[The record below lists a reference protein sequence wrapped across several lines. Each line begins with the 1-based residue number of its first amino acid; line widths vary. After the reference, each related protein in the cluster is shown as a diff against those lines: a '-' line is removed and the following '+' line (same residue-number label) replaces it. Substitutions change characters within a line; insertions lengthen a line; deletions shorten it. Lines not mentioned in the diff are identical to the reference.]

1 MCAYQGVDQVRARTD
16 IKHGGLFRHHAAIII
31 CQQIGKMM
39 DIIRTAWH
47 RWAEKAIRDVP
58 VRNAIKMGQQRFV
71 QRLNRQRIGKV
82 YRRFT
87 GWCLNDK
94 TLQFRAAQTQGFH
107 IVAATVAVTRV
118 QSRLVGSHG
127 ILL

>member
-16 IKHGGLFRHHAAIII
+16 IKDGSLFRHYAIVVIR
-31 CQQIGKMM
+31 QQIGKMM
-39 DIIRTAWH
+39 DVIRTA
-47 RWAEKAIRDVP
+47 RDRRAEKAIRDVP
-58 VRNAIKMGQQRFV
+58 VRHTIKMGQQRFV
-71 QRLNRQRIGKV
+71 QRFNRQRIGKV